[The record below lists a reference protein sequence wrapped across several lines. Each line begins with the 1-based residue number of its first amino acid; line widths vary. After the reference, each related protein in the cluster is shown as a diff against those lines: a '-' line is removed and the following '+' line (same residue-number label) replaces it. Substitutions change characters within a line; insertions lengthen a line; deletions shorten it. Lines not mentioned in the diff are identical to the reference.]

1 MGGLCSR
8 SATVENV
15 PSSGHSQINGHGNNA
30 TGLFLDSQSLASKEN
45 SDSMPESV
53 GGDLNKQLREPFS
66 FPERRSYLDG
76 TNTNSFGLN
85 MDEIDDG
92 IPRLSRVLS
101 NKSRS
106 TKSKQVA
113 VAKVS
118 EVSSFLGKA
127 SSAGLGKAVEVLDTL
142 GSSMTSLHLSGGFV
156 SGVTTKGNKIAILS
170 FEVAN
175 TIVKGANLM
184 ESLSK
189 ENIRHLKEAVL
200 QSEGVQNLIS
210 KDIDELQRIA
220 AADKRYLSLMN

>member
-15 PSSGHSQINGHGNNA
+15 PSSGHSQINGLGINA
-30 TGLFLDSQSLASKEN
+30 TGLFLESQSLSSKEN

-53 GGDLNKQLREPFS
+53 GRDLNKQLREPFS
-66 FPERRSYLDG
+66 FPEPCSYLDG

-92 IPRLSRVLS
+92 IPRFSRVLS

-118 EVSSFLGKA
+118 LSCLYT
-127 SSAGLGKAVEVLDTL
+127 SAVFKNATDLFVQIINVLCA
-142 GSSMTSLHLSGGFV
+142 
-156 SGVTTKGNKIAILS
+156 KGD
-170 FEVAN
+170 F
-175 TIVKGANLM
+175 
-184 ESLSK
+184 
-189 ENIRHLKEAVL
+189 
-200 QSEGVQNLIS
+200 
-210 KDIDELQRIA
+210 
-220 AADKRYLSLMN
+220 

>member
-15 PSSGHSQINGHGNNA
+15 PSSGHSQINGHGINA
-30 TGLFLDSQSLASKEN
+30 TGLFVDSQSLASKEN

-66 FPERRSYLDG
+66 FPEQRSYSDG
-76 TNTNSFGLN
+76 TNTNSLGLN

-118 EVSSFLGKA
+118 LSCLFTSAMFKYAMVFFSF
-127 SSAGLGKAVEVLDTL
+127 V
-142 GSSMTSLHLSGGFV
+142 
-156 SGVTTKGNKIAILS
+156 
-170 FEVAN
+170 FE
-175 TIVKGANLM
+175 G
-184 ESLSK
+184 
-189 ENIRHLKEAVL
+189 
-200 QSEGVQNLIS
+200 GVQIINVLC
-210 KDIDELQRIA
+210 A
-220 AADKRYLSLMN
+220 KR